1 VDKTGL
7 GFGIPSVSFSDLF
20 LNKNATMTAHS
31 GNAPPTSVYTYS
43 LDIDGQ
49 TDFNNVRQR
58 TFKGRFFDGKLG
70 MARQGGARA
79 RGLLRKEKRL
89 GAEAKAVP

>member
-1 VDKTGL
+1 
-7 GFGIPSVSFSDLF
+7 
-20 LNKNATMTAHS
+20 MTAHS
-31 GNAPPTSVYTYS
+31 GNAPRSSVHG
-43 LDIDGQ
+43 LGVDGQ

-58 TFKGRFFDGKLG
+58 TVKGRVFDGKQG